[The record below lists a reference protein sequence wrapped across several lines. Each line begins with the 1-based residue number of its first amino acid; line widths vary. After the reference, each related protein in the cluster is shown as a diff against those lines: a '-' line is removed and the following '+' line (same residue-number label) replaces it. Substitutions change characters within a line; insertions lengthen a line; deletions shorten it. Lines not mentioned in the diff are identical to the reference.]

1 MILDWQRC
9 MNLVDVTLRDGGFT
23 CDFDWPIEFAQ
34 EYYNLMC
41 ELGVSYIEMGY
52 WKQTAK
58 SKNRFFNL
66 DIDTVKEV
74 TGEQGKNNVS
84 VMIDYSYCSKDLNDY
99 PTDNQNEI
107 KMIRMT
113 CRKDMVNEGFDFN
126 YTDDELNSALDIV
139 LDSDFD
145 IIGFADTHGHLN
157 LHKDIKRYE
166 HFFKRIKDSA
176 KKTCFHLHNHTGKA
190 YMNYIMCLESPYVDF
205 CDTSVMSLG
214 KGAGNLK
221 LENVLDDDKSLL
233 LNEFIHKYYE
243 SLFKKTVSPYLMV
256 TGRYG
261 ITDHYAT
268 QARKL
273 NVDMNDFIKF
283 CSTVTGLDRDNFD
296 KNLIGGYVE

>member
-1 MILDWQRC
+1 

-74 TGEQGKNNVS
+74 TGKQGKNNVS

-113 CRKDMVNEGFDFN
+113 CRKDMVKEGFDF
-126 YTDDELNSALDIV
+126 A
-139 LDSDFD
+139 
-145 IIGFADTHGHLN
+145 
-157 LHKDIKRYE
+157 
-166 HFFKRIKDSA
+166 FKLK
-176 KKTCFHLHNHTGKA
+176 NHTG
-190 YMNYIMCLESPYVDF
+190 
-205 CDTSVMSLG
+205 
-214 KGAGNLK
+214 
-221 LENVLDDDKSLL
+221 
-233 LNEFIHKYYE
+233 
-243 SLFKKTVSPYLMV
+243 
-256 TGRYG
+256 
-261 ITDHYAT
+261 
-268 QARKL
+268 
-273 NVDMNDFIKF
+273 
-283 CSTVTGLDRDNFD
+283 
-296 KNLIGGYVE
+296 

>member
-1 MILDWQRC
+1 

-41 ELGVSYIEMGY
+41 ELGVSYVEMGY

-74 TGEQGKNNVS
+74 TGKQGKNNVS

-113 CRKDMVNEGFDFN
+113 CRKDMVKEGFDFAVKLKKHTNLEIAFNLFNTTN
-126 YTDDELNSALDIV
+126 YTDIELNSALDIV

-157 LHKDIKRYE
+157 LHKDIK
-166 HFFKRIKDSA
+166 I
-176 KKTCFHLHNHTGKA
+176 
-190 YMNYIMCLESPYVDF
+190 
-205 CDTSVMSLG
+205 SLF
-214 KGAGNLK
+214 
-221 LENVLDDDKSLL
+221 LL
-233 LNEFIHKYYE
+233 LSPSSYICYKYY
-243 SLFKKTVSPYLMV
+243 
-256 TGRYG
+256 
-261 ITDHYAT
+261 
-268 QARKL
+268 
-273 NVDMNDFIKF
+273 
-283 CSTVTGLDRDNFD
+283 
-296 KNLIGGYVE
+296 